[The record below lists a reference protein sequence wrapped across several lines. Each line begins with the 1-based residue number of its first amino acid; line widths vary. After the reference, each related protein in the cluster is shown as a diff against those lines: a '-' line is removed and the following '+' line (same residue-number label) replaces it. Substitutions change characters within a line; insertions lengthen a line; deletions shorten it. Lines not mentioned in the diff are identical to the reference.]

1 MRYYY
6 LHFADDKTEIKGLAQ
21 SHAASER
28 QSSTS
33 VLPECLLLS
42 TSGQAVASPYLA
54 FLCKAEKGISS
65 LRHFTTIT
73 IKSLIHIFKLI
84 MTTAWTVPPNA
95 VWSNLHND
103 MGSPASQAVPGPQPP
118 QEESTIEEGHSMR
131 NSSRRARRLV
141 GAPKPTWRMK
151 YC

>member
-42 TSGQAVASPYLA
+42 TLGQAVASPYLM

-65 LRHFTTIT
+65 LRHFTTKIT
-73 IKSLIHIFKLI
+73 KIHFQID
-84 MTTAWTVPPNA
+84 
-95 VWSNLHND
+95 ND
-103 MGSPASQAVPGPQPP
+103 HSVNDAS
-118 QEESTIEEGHSMR
+118 
-131 NSSRRARRLV
+131 
-141 GAPKPTWRMK
+141 
-151 YC
+151 